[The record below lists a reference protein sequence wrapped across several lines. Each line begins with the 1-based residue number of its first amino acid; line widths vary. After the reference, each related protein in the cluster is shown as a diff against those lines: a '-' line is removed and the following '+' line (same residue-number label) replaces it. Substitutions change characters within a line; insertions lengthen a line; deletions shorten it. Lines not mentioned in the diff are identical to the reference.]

1 MQKVS
6 VIIPS
11 YNHQDYVLK
20 AVDSVLEQDWPQID
34 LIVIDDGS
42 TDNSPEI
49 LTKFHKERGGFRLLI
64 NSNKG
69 LIKTLNEGLNIA
81 DGDYICFLASDDYL
95 LPGSLSIRASFL
107 SENPTCVGVF
117 GDALRLQGDH
127 LSEERVMSAKRRQIF
142 RMEDPIPEFIKGVM
156 LPIHTLMTR
165 TEIFKEIG
173 GFDERYRYCEDLD
186 PQLRLYL
193 AGPIKFIDVPVYVL
207 RQHLTNTTRLNP
219 NVARVDKILLYRK
232 YLEEIKQLVPYKR
245 LVHHQLRRQYL
256 LLGRYLNKTHRSDAG
271 EKEILKGAW
280 QYSWQDI
287 RLFWNLVRYFLH

>member
-95 LPGSLSIRASFL
+95 LPGSLSRRASFL

-142 RMEDPIPEFIKGVM
+142 RMKDPIPEFIKGVM

-256 LLGRYLNKTHRSDAG
+256 LLGRYLNKTRRSDAV

>member
-49 LTKFHKERGGFRLLI
+49 LTKFHKERGGFQLLI

-95 LPGSLSIRASFL
+95 LPGSLSRRASFL

-127 LSEERVMSAKRRQIF
+127 LSEERVMSAKRRQIS

-256 LLGRYLNKTHRSDAG
+256 LLGRYLNKTRRSDAV